1 MSFRLFEG
9 KEHAD
14 IYQKY
19 RFDPPDEVKSI
30 ILSYLDKKKGRPH
43 VLAVD
48 LGCGTGQNTR
58 ILAPHFQE
66 VVGIDVSEAQLAVAR
81 RVPGSPNISYR
92 ASPAED
98 LPFEDGSVDLV
109 TAASAAHWFNA
120 DAFLKEAERVLKP
133 RGCIAL
139 LGYSTTTCEL
149 HCKNGTGDLTEVL
162 TEVWDCLMP
171 YGNKQVEVSNS
182 MLQEILEAIRFPEK
196 ERVENIA
203 VKTRLSVCD
212 FLGYVQSFSMYQ
224 AYSKADPEAAKTMI
238 QRIRQR
244 FLEMGVS
251 SAEKELEIWQK
262 YFCVLA
268 SKPE

>member
-19 RFDPPDEVKSI
+19 RFDPPDEVKSV
-30 ILSYLDKKKGRPH
+30 ILNYLDKKKGRPH

-58 ILAPHFQE
+58 VLAPHFQK
-66 VVGIDVSEAQLAVAR
+66 VVGIDVSEAQLAVAT
-81 RVPGSPNISYR
+81 RVAGFPNISYR
-92 ASPAED
+92 AGPAED

-149 HCKNGTGDLTEVL
+149 HCKDGTGDLTEIL
-162 TEVWDCLMP
+162 TELWDCLKP
-171 YGNKQVEVSNS
+171 YGTKQWDISNS
-182 MLQEILEAIRFPEK
+182 MLQEIFEAIRFPEK

-203 VKTRLSVCD
+203 VKTPLSVCD
-212 FLGYVQSFSMYQ
+212 FLGYIQSISMYQ
-224 AYSKADPEAAKTMI
+224 SYSKADPEAATTMI
-238 QRIRQR
+238 QRIQR
-244 FLEMGVS
+244 RLLEEMGVS
-251 SAEKELEIWQK
+251 AETELEIWHQ